1 MSAQFHD
8 DRYLAE
14 SAREMVK
21 SFRAQRFQHV
31 VALFDQLLRRQVGTT
46 PAELLEQLAE
56 AGGKGLQS
64 VLARSYSYDS
74 CWFCDSGMA
83 GCDRCGGN
91 GQVDEGLFCM
101 DCHGLGKSRCTVCRG
116 SSFVILEEIPEFFR
130 EAVVAERLNLAERA
144 FAGLVRDWERS
155 KSESERSGAAVRG
168 QHHRNQQI
176 LGVLHDCHA
185 YVSRQPAG
193 EQATKFN
200 SLVRGVQ
207 DGYHRLS
214 EQCARL
220 SLEAAR
226 RLSEGDHAEADGA
239 RVTRLSR
246 SIEHN
251 LAIAQG
257 YIEILNRA
265 GIRKPGESMAFDI
278 REIEQRL
285 RNEESAR
292 MVVPVGTAAQPVPA
306 ARPRR
311 RRPGLVTEFVEELDE
326 GQIEEVWLLFR
337 EEWWGRERTLGQ
349 TQGMVAGSGV
359 NLAMLRPEGREKHVA
374 GYVRAVT
381 DGVLKAVIYDFV
393 VAREHRGTGLGKL
406 LMKRLLSHRMLR
418 EVQDVELYCMPE
430 MIDMF
435 KQWGFSEN
443 VAGTVHLRYL
453 RP

>member
-1 MSAQFHD
+1 MASQIHD

-14 SAREMVK
+14 AAREMVK
-21 SFRAQRFQHV
+21 SFTAQRFQHV

-46 PAELLEQLAE
+46 PAELLDQLAA

-64 VLARSYSYDS
+64 VLTRSYSYDS
-74 CWFCDSGMA
+74 CWFCDFGMSR
-83 GCDRCGGN
+83 CDRCGGN

-130 EAVVAERLNLAERA
+130 EAVVAERLKLAERA
-144 FAGLVRDWERS
+144 FADLVREREGANR
-155 KSESERSGAAVRG
+155 ESEQSGAAMRG

-176 LGVLHDCHA
+176 LGVLHNCHA

-193 EQATKFN
+193 EQAVKFN

-214 EQCARL
+214 EHCARL

-226 RLSEGDHAEADGA
+226 RLLGGDHTEAGGA
-239 RVTRLSR
+239 RGTRLSR

-251 LAIAQG
+251 LAIARG

-265 GIRKPGESMAFDI
+265 GIRKPGETMAFDI
-278 REIEQRL
+278 QEIEQRL
-285 RNEESAR
+285 RNEESQR
-292 MVVPVGTAAQPVPA
+292 MVVPVGAAAKPA
-306 ARPRR
+306 PRPPK
-311 RRPGLVTEFVEELDE
+311 RRPGLVTEFVEKLDE

-337 EEWWGRERTLGQ
+337 EEWWGRERTLEQ
-349 TQGMVAGSGV
+349 TQRMVVGSGV

-393 VAREHRGTGLGKL
+393 VARGHRGTGLGKL

-418 EVQDVELYCMPE
+418 EVQDVELHCVPE